1 MRHALGIYD
10 LLRID
15 HFRGFD
21 TYWAI
26 PAGSPTARTGTW
38 EIGPRMELFHALEAA
53 LGKLP
58 IIAEDLGDLCQS
70 VRDLLAD
77 STFPGMKVLQFA
89 FGGGDNEY
97 LPHNHVKNS
106 VVYPGTHDNTTLT
119 DWWNDQATE
128 KEKANAAA
136 YLHLTPCKPTAK
148 EVAAV
153 KVDAARIALLRAAL
167 GSVADRTIIPM
178 ADWLGLGAEAH
189 LNTPGKLG
197 GNWTWRAAAG
207 FETAMLAKRI
217 RSECEVYCRAD
228 GIEKE

>member
-26 PAGSPTARTGTW
+26 PATSTTARTGKW
-38 EIGPRMELFHALEAA
+38 ENGPGMELFDALEAA

-58 IIAEDLGDLCQS
+58 IIAEDLGELFPS
-70 VRDLLAD
+70 VRKLLAD

-97 LPHNHVKNS
+97 LPHNHVKNG

-119 DWWNDQATE
+119 DWWENGASE
-128 KEKANAAA
+128 KKR
-136 YLHLTPCKPTAK
+136 PP
-148 EVAAV
+148 
-153 KVDAARIALLRAAL
+153 LRPIC
-167 GSVADRTIIPM
+167 T
-178 ADWLGLGAEAH
+178 
-189 LNTPGKLG
+189 
-197 GNWTWRAAAG
+197 
-207 FETAMLAKRI
+207 
-217 RSECEVYCRAD
+217 
-228 GIEKE
+228 